1 MWEKLGDSDW
11 NIPQARSTVAQLR
24 HHAGDG
30 REYDG
35 IELFLA
41 LCEYLD
47 LLHGKHG
54 FDYFRTGA
62 EQAALA
68 AAVQEARGPRIE
80 PDPDTD
86 RLVQPVNAAVTLAE
100 GRDLVVWLEGRP
112 GWERQVGLCLRA
124 MYAYLDQLYGGP
136 GAFNQLLRPDELERV
151 AAR

>member
-80 PDPDTD
+80 PD
-86 RLVQPVNAAVTLAE
+86 RNRWHVNLLAWN
-100 GRDLVVWLEGRP
+100 RDLWP
-112 GWERQVGLCLRA
+112 GFSG
-124 MYAYLDQLYGGP
+124 
-136 GAFNQLLRPDELERV
+136 
-151 AAR
+151 